1 MMLLSSARSDHLV
14 PLRHDHH
21 SREPRIA
28 ALHPMPRKPGRPAY
42 TPTEKDRATV
52 KTMSAFG
59 IPDYEI
65 ARVLSVDPKTLRK
78 HFWTEL
84 EVGHVEANA
93 KVAASLFK
101 KATGDGR
108 ESVVAAIFW
117 LKCRA
122 GWRERPATDELG
134 KKEQRA
140 LEAETAERGT
150 SWESLL
156 EPASTRLQ

>member
-1 MMLLSSARSDHLV
+1 M
-14 PLRHDHH
+14 
-21 SREPRIA
+21 I
-28 ALHPMPRKPGRPAY
+28 RKPGRPAY
-42 TPTEKDRATV
+42 NPTEKDRTTV

-59 IPDYEI
+59 IPDYQI
-65 ARVLSVDPKTLRK
+65 AKVIGIDPKTLRK
-78 HFWTEL
+78 HFWAEL

-93 KVAASLFK
+93 KVAASLYK
-101 KATGDGR
+101 KATGEGR
-108 ESVVAAIFW
+108 EAVVAAIFW
-117 LKCRA
+117 LKARA
-122 GWRERPATDELG
+122 GWRDRPPAEDLG

>member
-1 MMLLSSARSDHLV
+1 
-14 PLRHDHH
+14 
-21 SREPRIA
+21 
-28 ALHPMPRKPGRPAY
+28 MPRKPGRPAY

-108 ESVVAAIFW
+108 EAVVAAIFW

>member
-1 MMLLSSARSDHLV
+1 MTTAGIVGAGAMG
-14 PLRHDHH
+14 
-21 SREPRIA
+21 
-28 ALHPMPRKPGRPAY
+28 ALFSCFFHRAGVEFRVY
-42 TPTEKDRATV
+42 EKDRATV

-65 ARVLSVDPKTLRK
+65 AKGLGIDPKTLRK
-78 HFWTEL
+78 HFWTEI

-108 ESVVAAIFW
+108 EAVVAAIFW

-122 GWRERPATDELG
+122 GWRERPAADELG

>member
-1 MMLLSSARSDHLV
+1 MSDDMDRDHPRGGVPYQPTDEQRRLV
-14 PLRHDHH
+14 
-21 SREPRIA
+21 
-28 ALHPMPRKPGRPAY
+28 K
-42 TPTEKDRATV
+42 V
-52 KTMSAFG
+52 MSGFG
-59 IPDYEI
+59 IPQQDI
-65 ARVLSVDPKTLRK
+65 ASQIGVDAKTLRK

-101 KATGDGR
+101 KATGEGR
-108 ESVVAAIFW
+108 EAVVAAIFW

-122 GWRERPATDELG
+122 GWRERPATDDLG

>member
-1 MMLLSSARSDHLV
+1 
-14 PLRHDHH
+14 
-21 SREPRIA
+21 
-28 ALHPMPRKPGRPAY
+28 MPRKPGRPAY

-101 KATGDGR
+101 KATGDGNQA
-108 ESVVAAIFW
+108 VQAAIFW
-117 LKCRA
+117 LRARA
-122 GWRERPATDELG
+122 GWRDKTPEAAEEPLG
-134 KKEQRA
+134 KKAQRQA
-140 LEAETAERGT
+140 AAQTAERGT
-150 SWESLL
+150 GWESLL
-156 EPASTRLQ
+156 NGPPN